1 MKNKVLVF
9 GCSGTVGSEF
19 INTNKNK
26 NILFYSRKKPKKLSK
41 KYWRYVDLDK
51 KIDVVPS
58 EAEKIFFF
66 SSPYYNSN
74 NLKRKKFLK
83 ELNWLKKL
91 TKKTRTNIFV
101 YLSSSSVYLKD
112 HPVGNAKLKCE
123 KFLTKSLSFNY
134 LQIWRPF
141 NLIGDESLNLSDHF
155 HNILIKNFY
164 IKNKKSHHFL
174 GSEHDERGYSS
185 AKKFCKFLI
194 NKSESK
200 KNFLYN
206 YGNSN
211 TIKVSQI
218 AKIFKNIFE
227 SKFKKKIEFSFKT
240 HLANINTIKTNKN
253 IKTFNSKEKS
263 YNIIKKYYL
272 LKLKSYE
279 KQKL

>member
-26 NILFYSRKKPKKLSK
+26 NTLFYSRKKPKKLSK

-51 KIDVVPS
+51 KIDVVPT

-91 TKKTRTNIFV
+91 TKKTRTKIFV

-123 KFLTKSLSFNY
+123 KFL
-134 LQIWRPF
+134 R
-141 NLIGDESLNLSDHF
+141 LIYH
-155 HNILIKNFY
+155 
-164 IKNKKSHHFL
+164 
-174 GSEHDERGYSS
+174 GY
-185 AKKFCKFLI
+185 
-194 NKSESK
+194 
-200 KNFLYN
+200 
-206 YGNSN
+206 
-211 TIKVSQI
+211 
-218 AKIFKNIFE
+218 
-227 SKFKKKIEFSFKT
+227 
-240 HLANINTIKTNKN
+240 
-253 IKTFNSKEKS
+253 
-263 YNIIKKYYL
+263 
-272 LKLKSYE
+272 
-279 KQKL
+279 